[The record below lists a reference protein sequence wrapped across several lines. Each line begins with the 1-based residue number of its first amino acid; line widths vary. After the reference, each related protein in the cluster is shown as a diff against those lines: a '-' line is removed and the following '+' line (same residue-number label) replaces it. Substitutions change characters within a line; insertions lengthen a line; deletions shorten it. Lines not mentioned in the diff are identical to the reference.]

1 MRKFILISILMLAS
15 VAMGSIVEPNPS
27 KIFIMLDASGMCLPT
42 SDFTWEN
49 LDVKKNLSNGDDSY
63 VYCYS
68 YSMTKTPYEAVEEL
82 FVGNNSV
89 FNKATNN
96 WFANTT
102 NPKVVA
108 QRKSGK
114 KLDDLK
120 KTNPDLVPFKFV
132 IVSEGVAGLAVR
144 EYIQSSRYKGEIE
157 KVLFFNTPHEGTGFA
172 DQVLL
177 NGSKDLN
184 KIKSVSDYTTFIPLI
199 LTAYL
204 VGGVGEMQEILISLV
219 KEAVIGIAQDPGS
232 AANVVNSIL
241 DKSKNYKSS
250 MFYLAQDAD
259 FSDDVYKELLKKG
272 NLEKTAKENI
282 GNLQLLNVMP
292 KMNSFVHPDYNIVYS
307 YGLPTLGNGR
317 RTLAD
322 FANQQ
327 KNHISKEKLESA
339 FKTAVTDAAKEYG
352 IPTSEDEIQKIAG
365 DALNG
370 IASSEL
376 KDFAGKLST
385 AYGEYGGDVI
395 GYAKD
400 ISTLSK
406 LKYNRENIA
415 GSIWTIVS
423 TLSKYLPDE
432 YKNELFSTFI
442 DEYSS
447 DISQLVSDVKEVSE
461 KLKAGKSMLAGS
473 LSNYSLNFFD
483 DGTFEVPSYSA
494 LGKNVLAFKE
504 ASVGRIGYSLNDYVK
519 KNSLN
524 YKGIKEYVDLVEDV
538 GELEN
543 LRKDI
548 DIGLTAGCLVANAL
562 TPAAEKACKAAQF
575 ATNVALI
582 TDMNLKMKEAIKNMG
597 NLEQTKYIALKKSVD
612 KNEHTE
618 KFFGYRNNEYTV
630 SYSDM
635 EKMLF
640 NTPHVSI
647 ATVINETEGGAKK
660 IIPLVF
666 SRSTGDNDIDS
677 YASLK
682 AWLKSDEKP
691 LAMYD
696 LDEIDE
702 VDSKHDMRAFTFK
715 NVDYINGRRN
725 VCYYSYKPI
734 YTMGVIEEFR
744 FQIDDFQP
752 DRLNSIK
759 IDFNTKVQFVFE
771 HSNEKDWKVYV
782 GVNDKY
788 EYNEKLKESPVK
800 ENGLFIFRPKDFA
813 EKAGI
818 GLPGGVEEDGPN
830 IVNVFVTNRIGQ
842 KSHHKFTFFWQ
853 ATDPLIQENWPK
865 SYATISKLDTVRAYV
880 NNIGYPFTVTKSM
893 LSLEGLDGKIKVDNI
908 PVAVT
913 PKGSE
918 SFHLTAILCDAL
930 KNVHVADGE
939 YLIKWNIEIQPEGS
953 GPQTQYLTTI
963 VYLDTSSPQFV
974 LDVPT
979 KAISLNKSN
988 VSIGVIDSL
997 DDKYLRGLRSF
1008 LVQRKT
1014 SDVVNLLH
1022 KSHTAE
1028 NSHLIRWN
1036 GSDVNWNGWADLY
1049 VQAYDFANPNSH
1061 VTDLLLGV
1069 AKDSAKS
1076 SWKTVLDDNGEFIDG
1091 INGNTI
1097 HKAVL
1102 IDNIA
1107 PQLVNEKISYKSN
1120 HVEAP
1125 QFNRKLNGSKIVLNS
1140 MDTLLISFDIN
1151 EDLLERSSTDVLV
1164 DIVLEDNTNECKK
1177 IYTSSFSV
1185 TSSTK
1190 HFEYVEPEA
1199 NRINDGIYSLSVVL
1213 TDEAGNVSTKKID
1226 GEIRVDRTAPAIS
1239 SIALGGVAFKK
1250 MQDLEP
1256 AKAFINQLSD
1266 DVRNRSDLTC
1276 YTKVVINDEVA
1287 GWNEIKTL
1295 ETDSKNGRESAY
1307 TFDYKKYVDV
1317 SKDGFW
1323 YVYLGCYDDAGN
1335 FSKNVNFFGMGKRYP
1350 KITYPNDD
1358 VNELL
1363 FGQVLIKGF
1372 APNPIIDGNDNLG
1385 EFKITWKKIDDDDSK
1400 WTQDGITNLV
1410 YDLKTSTSD
1419 RDLAIW
1425 NVENFDVGEYVIK
1438 LSVRGCKEK
1447 NCEWVST
1454 EKKVYIDDFGEL
1466 PSYKPEIQID
1476 CPKHHVAGK
1485 DQSIFIE
1492 LENAPD
1498 TADWLVKAFIEAP
1511 SASNADVYVRALETT
1526 FDPMSVCPYTKAPS
1540 SGEKGLFV
1548 WKEKDAAGEEF
1559 WNVQWIGPAEG
1570 VVVDS
1575 STMKRLSPQLK
1586 LDYTVADIDFDGKN
1600 TTSSTSDKLLSY
1612 TVESMKVGDVVSP
1625 AYNAVK
1631 TWDLG
1636 GSDVKIRFKATSG
1649 FIVDA
1654 SSVNGK
1660 FEKVFN
1666 IDFSKYKAEIVWNGL
1681 INKLYPSGELAKIN
1695 VIAYDKKNPSI
1706 VVSKSETWNL
1716 SFDATEIEIS
1726 ENSLKNYYIDFLEQ
1740 TDENTTFATASYGF
1754 QFGLKG
1760 RSAYVTVEIQDDA
1773 GKCIK
1778 TLMNNSFVLAGSSN
1792 KANSLSWDGSTENG
1806 FVATK
1811 VGNYR
1816 VHVSAKDE
1824 KGKEVASKDLP
1835 FRLDIAGNVL
1845 EASKDDS
1852 KNGTPAVL
1860 IMDEAVEDPKD
1871 VWRYTGRPDY
1881 LLKADVTA
1889 QVLKDDDRS
1898 FTYQW
1903 RIDNGTQYPYV
1914 YKKNRPSLGIHRNR
1928 NKFEVAVVTLL
1939 ATKGHDFSFWCK
1951 EESSGY
1957 LYTATLS
1964 RETFSNDADVSK
1976 EIVKKLKMGNS
1987 QTVIGYDA
1995 GGRGHEYR
2003 IYLKVVVFPISAYKD
2018 LLVQFPNGMNVG
2030 VVSSDLNWDDVWN
2043 KNYKSDKVGQFIYD
2057 SYTHWGKV
2065 PLWEH
2070 EIKNFKKSSGDFTF
2084 ANRDLPNSCN
2094 PKNSKNYV
2102 CGSVG
2107 DKKKNDYDVHK
2118 NMLTMEVYPTDRDKG
2133 YGSGRYSGKCNN
2145 RGSTTNLDVSVK
2157 LTVNP
2162 EYWNPVLGKYK
2173 WGYNNLAN
2181 RYVRF
2186 DPTNS
2191 SLYGSGYLSK
2201 VSQDHHYDGNRWGKT
2216 DVSEGITVFE
2226 TLSLPMEKRV
2236 ENPLLFPEEIDNLSS
2251 NHSKSLYKWR
2261 FFTDVEVKGVNY
2273 MAVAAVGAN
2282 SKKFMSTSQEGEEEY
2297 DVFEGYNTLPLD
2309 IEFRVAPAVKI
2320 EEAVNSNMEAIIP
2333 SLKKVEYPYEG
2344 KNKISA
2350 PDGYVSYGENSFV
2363 SHIHK
2368 GWNEWNDKDWD
2379 DFIVSNENG
2388 FIRNPLTDSKYKIGL
2403 TSKTAE
2409 DVVKNLKD
2417 RNKLDKNIYVEGA
2430 DRIKWNESSERW
2442 EYGFSYD
2449 DFDQDS
2455 HLDKGPTGDRS
2466 LMISP
2471 SSWNSTCKEKERK
2484 CVVYNSGTPE
2494 TNSLSYIFSK
2504 DHVSL
2509 SGKSLNH
2516 KVPFKNFV
2524 NQNEPYSVLLTPWA
2538 HVKKVENEEIYKRS
2552 LSVDPVLKKHEYFAV
2567 QYVEKSGDRNF
2578 EVSRTDKED
2587 FLEREDEIVTL
2598 RGQVPGENVDWS
2610 LSYVNNGVRYG
2621 IESGTQKQSYKDNPY
2636 QFLAYKNVNEL
2647 QGNTSFFLTYKGTGG
2662 ATYYR
2667 QLDVHMGELIKA
2679 NEPGHATS
2687 MYGNVSVVFPMGAWE
2702 NDVDVTV
2709 RTIDNDLLFETF
2721 DGLAPIGPIVE
2732 VLPSHEFPKGSYPT
2746 VSMTIPVKSLKDANL
2761 SPTDVK
2767 LYKPDYAQ
2775 KKLVSLETQV
2785 STYYDEYMNPCN
2797 VSEKECVYVQLT
2809 AVTPTFSTFFL
2820 MDFQNASK
2828 VEPKVPELEEVDGL
2842 SCEEMKRD
2850 ILWMGTD
2857 NGWLAYP
2864 YPCKGK
2870 SNYLI
2875 QLSTT
2880 DNIAVEHQGASA
2892 ETIIWNVRNSDLQVL
2907 DSSYNSMAIY
2917 YGLDGSVI
2925 QKIGP
2930 VVKLDSIAPEIKE
2943 VDVSVVDV
2951 EDKKK
2956 IHVEAEITEVG
2967 SGLEPITMEV
2977 FFAGNMLESRTIPGD
2992 GILAQD
2998 FVISKK
3004 QLFECVG
3011 CKVSVAVIARDKGH
3025 NSDKVVKQSEKIY
3038 PYPNSLV
3045 LWYPMVEGTGSIAYE
3060 LMTKE
3065 NSHPMNMSLSGVKNP
3080 WNGKYGVNL
3089 YQKTD
3094 AATSSYKLGI
3104 LDSLRPFSFEFNF
3117 NAGYGKQK
3125 YEAAILSFVGR
3136 NGWTFGLGNESRYFI
3151 KVGSKSFYFKTIRD
3165 PNILTH
3171 LAVVVDGDKV
3181 SLYRNGNYVES
3192 IKLDNELM
3200 YGGDGKLSIGAYDA
3214 NMHSVVGGIS
3224 NLRFY
3229 SSALTDEQIRG
3240 IFNGVLSEEVVNI
3253 ASVRAVTLTD
3263 REGLIVDQSCSAP
3276 GMSYLRQNSNDNSGY
3291 MTWLAN
3297 VNSDNYSF
3305 YVFHRNYTSEES
3317 LVSITVNGIDVGT
3330 YKLESTGTWRSEK
3343 IKGLNLSLKSGIN
3356 EISVRPFGNLGIVA
3370 FALASASANIDENQ
3384 IGYDETSWANPEP
3397 KANVFMKY
3405 EAIEDKKWA
3414 QMRFDLRSMTSQN
3427 LENARIRYYYKGE
3440 GDNVNAVSFFPGAP
3454 LKVVND
3460 AGSVYY
3466 AEFALTEAIKA
3477 YGTVYDGQGPLLAL
3491 HRMESP
3497 NNFFPYWDLTDDP
3510 SYQAEALNGYVKMT
3524 GVALLGE
3531 DGNLLNEFACYDED
3545 GPLQKMKANV
3555 RVMAKDNENGSKR
3568 SSNIAMYV
3576 ENLGHVAVNGFEVRY
3591 YFRDK
3596 VQSQVDIYSNQFAEN
3611 SKVGAGGD
3619 LYYVSFLYDITLN
3632 YGDKSDF
3639 GSGVQFEIHHENYTE
3654 DFVASDDPSHYRLN
3668 SSEFVEADSIV
3679 VLDRLGNLLWGS
3691 VPQPRF
3697 ASEYVIKNFYVDLV
3711 HREGDEI
3718 LANIEEKGYYILEIV
3733 NAAGIPQKTLYKGT
3747 WDEGE
3752 HSVVVDVKAFK
3763 NNSYVVLRRGSEILS
3778 WTMLN

>member
-1 MRKFILISILMLAS
+1 
-15 VAMGSIVEPNPS
+15 
-27 KIFIMLDASGMCLPT
+27 MCLST
-42 SDFTWEN
+42 SNFTWEN
-49 LDVKKNLSNGDDSY
+49 LNVKKNLSNGDDSY

-68 YSMTKTPYEAVEEL
+68 YSMAKTPSEAVDEL

-96 WFANTT
+96 WYANTT
-102 NPKVVA
+102 NAKVVSL
-108 QRKSGK
+108 RKSGK
-114 KLDDLK
+114 KLDDIK

-157 KVLFFNTPHEGTGFA
+157 NVLFFNTPHEGTGFA

-177 NGSKDLN
+177 NGSKDLY
-184 KIKSVSDYTTFIPLI
+184 KLKSVSDYTKFIPLV

-204 VGGVGEMQEILISLV
+204 VGGVGQMQEILISLV
-219 KEAVIGIAQDPGS
+219 KEAVIGIAQDPGC

-250 MFYLAQDAD
+250 MLYLAQDAD
-259 FSDDVYKELLKKG
+259 FNDDVYKETLKRS

-339 FKTAVTDAAKEYG
+339 FKTAVADAAKEYG
-352 IPTSEDEIQKIAG
+352 IPTSEDEIKKIAG

-376 KDFAGKLST
+376 KDIAGKLST

-406 LKYNRENIA
+406 LKYNKENIA
-415 GSIWTIVS
+415 GSIWAIVS

-442 DEYSS
+442 DEYST

-461 KLKAGKSMLAGS
+461 KLKAGKSMLAAS

-494 LGKNVLAFKE
+494 LGKNVQAFKE

-519 KNSLN
+519 KNSAN
-524 YKGIKEYVDLVEDV
+524 YKDIKEYLDLVEDV

-548 DIGLTAGCLVANAL
+548 DVGLTAGCLIANAL

-575 ATNVALI
+575 ATNIALI
-582 TDMNLKMKEAIKNMG
+582 SDMNLKMKETIKNMG
-597 NLEQTKYIALKKSVD
+597 NLEQTKYVALKKAVD

-618 KFFGYRNNEYTV
+618 KFLDYRNNEYIV

-640 NTPHVSI
+640 NNPHVSI
-647 ATVINETEGGAKK
+647 ATVVNETEGGTKK

-666 SRSTGDNDIDS
+666 SKSTGNIDIDS
-677 YASLK
+677 YESLK
-682 AWLKSDEKP
+682 AWLNSGEKP
-691 LAMYD
+691 LALYD
-696 LDEIDE
+696 LDKLEE
-702 VDSKHDMRAFTFK
+702 VNSKQDIRAFTFK
-715 NVDYINGRRN
+715 NVNYVNGHRN
-725 VCYYSYKPI
+725 VHYYSYKPI
-734 YTMGVIEEFR
+734 YTMGTIEEFR

-752 DRLNSIK
+752 EWLNSIK
-759 IDFNTKVQFVFE
+759 IDFNTKVQFIFE
-771 HSNEKDWKVYV
+771 HPNENDWNVYV

-788 EYNEKLKESPVK
+788 KYNEKLKENPVK
-800 ENGLFIFRPKDFA
+800 ENGLFIFRPNDYA

-818 GLPGGVEEDGPN
+818 GLSGGVEEDGPN

-853 ATDPLIQENWPK
+853 ATDPLIEENWPK

-880 NNIGYPFTVTKSM
+880 NNLGYPFTVTKST

-908 PVAVT
+908 PVAVS

-930 KNVHVADGE
+930 KGMRVVDGE
-939 YLIKWNIEIQPEGS
+939 YLINWNIEIQPEGS
-953 GPQTQYLTTI
+953 EPQNQYLTTI
-963 VYLDTSSPQFV
+963 VYLDTTQPKFT

-988 VSIGVIDSL
+988 GTIGVIDSL

-1014 SDVVNLLH
+1014 GDVVNLLH
-1022 KSHTAE
+1022 KSHSAE
-1028 NSHLIRWN
+1028 SSYLVRWN
-1036 GSDVNWNGWADLY
+1036 GGDVNWNGLADLY

-1061 VTDLLLGV
+1061 VTNLLSGV
-1069 AKDSAKS
+1069 SRDSAKS
-1076 SWKTVLDDNGEFIDG
+1076 SWNTVLDAKGDFIDG
-1091 INGNTI
+1091 INGNTVC
-1097 HKAVL
+1097 KTVL
-1102 IDNIA
+1102 VDNIA
-1107 PQLVNEKISYKSN
+1107 PQLMNENVSYRSK
-1120 HVEAP
+1120 HVELP
-1125 QFNRKLNGSKIVLNS
+1125 SFNKKLNGSKTVLNS
-1140 MDTLLISFDIN
+1140 MDTLLISFDID
-1151 EDLLERSSTDVLV
+1151 EDLLQRSSTDVLV
-1164 DIVLEDNTNECKK
+1164 DIVLEDEVNEYKK

-1190 HFEYVEPEA
+1190 RFEYVEPEA
-1199 NRINDGIYSLSVVL
+1199 NRIKDGVYSLSVVL

-1250 MQDLEP
+1250 LQDLEP
-1256 AKAFINQLSD
+1256 AKAFVNQIND

-1276 YTKVVINDEVA
+1276 HTKIVVNGEMA
-1287 GWNEIKTL
+1287 EWNEIKTL
-1295 ETDSKNGRESAY
+1295 ETDSKNGRKSVY
-1307 TFDYKKYVDV
+1307 TFDYKKFVDD

-1323 YVYLGCYDDAGN
+1323 HVYLGCFDDAGN

-1350 KITYPNDD
+1350 QIMYPNDD

-1363 FGQVLIKGF
+1363 HGQVLIRGF
-1372 APNPIIDGNDNLG
+1372 APNPIVDGNDNLG
-1385 EFKITWKKIDDDDSK
+1385 EIEITWKKLGDDDSK
-1400 WTQDGITNLV
+1400 WTQNGITNLV

-1425 NVENFDVGEYVIK
+1425 NVENFNAGEYVIK

-1447 NCEWVST
+1447 GCEWVST
-1454 EKKVYIDDFGEL
+1454 EKEVYIDDFGEL

-1476 CPKHHVAGK
+1476 YPMHHVAGK
-1485 DQSIFIE
+1485 DQSIYIE
-1492 LENAPD
+1492 LKNAPD
-1498 TADWLVKAFIEAP
+1498 TTDWLVKAFIEAP

-1526 FDPMSVCPYTKAPS
+1526 IDPMSVCPYTKAPA

-1548 WKEKDAAGEEF
+1548 WKEKDSAGEEF

-1570 VVVDS
+1570 VVIDS
-1575 STMKRLSPQLK
+1575 STMKRLFPQLK
-1586 LDYTVADIDFDGKN
+1586 LDYTVADVVFDSKS
-1600 TTSSTSDKLLSY
+1600 TTSSTSDKILSY
-1612 TVESMKVGDVVSP
+1612 TVESIKVGDFVSP
-1625 AYNAVK
+1625 AYNAIK
-1631 TWDLG
+1631 TWDLD

-1666 IDFSKYKAEIVWNGL
+1666 IDINKYKAEIVWNGL
-1681 INKLYPSGELAKIN
+1681 INKVYPSGELVKIN

-1706 VVSKSETWNL
+1706 IVSKSKTWNL

-1726 ENSLKNYYIDFLEQ
+1726 DNSLKNYYIVFLEQ
-1740 TDENTTFATASYGF
+1740 SDGNVPFATASYGF

-1760 RSAYVTVEIQDDA
+1760 RSAYVTVEIQDET

-1778 TLMNNSFVLAGSSN
+1778 TLMDNSFVLAGSSD

-1806 FVATK
+1806 FAATK

-1824 KGKEVASKDLP
+1824 KGKEVASKDYP

-1860 IMDEAVEDPKD
+1860 IMDEAVKGPRD

-1881 LLKADVTA
+1881 LLKADVNA
-1889 QVLKDDDRS
+1889 QVLKEEDRS
-1898 FTYQW
+1898 FTYHW
-1903 RIDNGTQYPYV
+1903 NVDNGTQYPYV
-1914 YKKNRPSLGIHRNR
+1914 YKKNRPSLGIHRKR
-1928 NKFEVAVVTLL
+1928 NEFEVAIVTLL
-1939 ATKGHDFSFWCK
+1939 ATQ
-1951 EESSGY
+1951 GY
-1957 LYTATLS
+1957 DLSWAPRCAVSNNQKIYTATLN
-1964 RETFSNDADVSK
+1964 RKKFTYGADNIFEK
-1976 EIVKKLKMGNS
+1976 ALKMENS
-1987 QTVIGYDA
+1987 HDIIGYDN
-1995 GGRGHEYR
+1995 RDKKEYEILLKVWVFPAKDFDLLSGKFEHKKDDGSYWTKNHVSKGCNIR
-2003 IYLKVVVFPISAYKD
+2003 IYDHAMGDCEIPE
-2018 LLVQFPNGMNVG
+2018 
-2030 VVSSDLNWDDVWN
+2030 
-2043 KNYKSDKVGQFIYD
+2043 FIEQ
-2057 SYTHWGKV
+2057 SYTDWDQV
-2065 PLWEH
+2065 ALWTH
-2070 EIKNFKKSSGDFTF
+2070 TEIFQKSSGDVTYGQNFL
-2084 ANRDLPNSCN
+2084 NYSCK
-2094 PKNSKNYV
+2094 PGSKDGIYT
-2102 CGSVG
+2102 CGSFKEVTASN
-2107 DKKKNDYDVHK
+2107 KKDEDLEVHK
-2118 NMLTMEVYPTDRDKG
+2118 NMLKLELSPTDRNEG
-2133 YGSGRYSGKCNN
+2133 YSRGNYSSSCSNGGSD
-2145 RGSTTNLDVSVK
+2145 TNLGVNLKLSV
-2157 LTVNP
+2157 NE
-2162 EYWNPVLGKYK
+2162 EYWNPAT

-2191 SLYGSGYLSK
+2191 TLYGSGYLSK
-2201 VSQDHHYDGNRWGKT
+2201 VSKDHHYDGNVWGKK

-2226 TLSLPMEKRV
+2226 TMSLPMENRV
-2236 ENPLLFPEEIDNLSS
+2236 ENPLLFSEEIDRSPTS
-2251 NHSKSLYKWR
+2251 HSKSLYKWR
-2261 FFTDVEVKGVNY
+2261 FFTDVEVNGVNY
-2273 MAVAAVGAN
+2273 VATAAAGTN
-2282 SKKFMSTSQEGEEEY
+2282 SKTFMSTSQKGEEEY
-2297 DVFEGYNTLPLD
+2297 SIFEGYNTLPLD

-2320 EEAVNSNMEAIIP
+2320 GDAVSSNMNAIIS
-2333 SLKKVEYPYEG
+2333 SLKEVEYPYEG

-2350 PDGYVSYGENSFV
+2350 PEGYVSYGENSFV

-2368 GWNEWNDKDWD
+2368 GWNEWNDADWD
-2379 DFIVSNENG
+2379 DFIASDENG
-2388 FIRNPLTDSKYKIGL
+2388 FIRNPLTDSKYEIGL
-2403 TSKTAE
+2403 TGKTVE
-2409 DVVKNLKD
+2409 NVVKNHKD
-2417 RNKLDKNIYVEGA
+2417 RNKLDKNTYVEGA
-2430 DRIKWNESSERW
+2430 DKIKWNGTSERW

-2449 DFDQDS
+2449 NFDQDS
-2455 HLDKGPTGDRS
+2455 HLNKGPTGDRT
-2466 LMISP
+2466 LTISP
-2471 SSWNSTCKEKERK
+2471 SSWKSTCKEGK
-2484 CVVYNSGTPE
+2484 CVVYNSGISE
-2494 TNSLSYIFSK
+2494 TNTLSYIFSK
-2504 DHVSL
+2504 DHVPL
-2509 SGKSLNH
+2509 TGNSLNH
-2516 KVPFKNFV
+2516 KVSFENFV
-2524 NQNEPYSVLLTPWA
+2524 NQNEAYSVLLTPWA

-2552 LSVDPVLKKHEYFAV
+2552 MDVDPVLKKHEYFAV
-2567 QYVEKSGDRNF
+2567 QYVDKNGDCNF
-2578 EVSRTDKED
+2578 EVSRTGKED
-2587 FLEREDEIVTL
+2587 FLEREDEVVTL
-2598 RGQVPGENVDWS
+2598 RGQVPGDNVDWT
-2610 LSYVNNGVRYG
+2610 LSYVNNGVCYG

-2679 NEPGHATS
+2679 NEPGRATS

-2721 DGLAPIGPIVE
+2721 DGLAPVGPIVE
-2732 VLPSHEFPKGSYPT
+2732 VLPSHEFPKGCYPT

-2761 SPTDVK
+2761 SPADVK

-2775 KKLVSLETQV
+2775 KKLVSLETLV
-2785 STYYDEYMNPCN
+2785 STYYDEYMDPCDI
-2797 VSEKECVYVQLT
+2797 SKKECAYVQLT
-2809 AVTPTFSTFFL
+2809 ATTPTFSTFL
-2820 MDFQNASK
+2820 LIDPKEASK
-2828 VEPKVPELEEVDGL
+2828 VELKVPELEDVDTL

-2850 ILWMGTD
+2850 VIWMGTD

-2870 SNYLI
+2870 SNYLL

-2892 ETIIWNVRNSDLQVL
+2892 EPIIWNVRNSDLQVL
-2907 DSSYNSMAIY
+2907 DTSYNSMAIY
-2917 YGLDGSVI
+2917 YGLDGRVI

-2930 VVKLDSIAPEIKE
+2930 VVKLDSMAPEINE

-2951 EDKKK
+2951 GDKKK
-2956 IHVEAEITEVG
+2956 IHVEAEITEIG

-2977 FFAGNMLESRTIPGD
+2977 FFAGNMLESRTIPED
-2992 GILAQD
+2992 GIWIQD
-2998 FVISKK
+2998 FEISKK

-3011 CKVSVAVIARDKGH
+3011 CKASVAVIARDKGH
-3025 NSDKVVKQSEKIY
+3025 NFDKVVKQSEKIY

-3045 LWYPMVEGTGSIAYE
+3045 LWYPMVEGTGSTAYE

-3065 NSHPMNMSLSGVKNP
+3065 NLYPMNMSLSSVSNP
-3080 WNGKYGVNL
+3080 WNGKYGINL

-3094 AATSSYKLGI
+3094 AATSPFKLEV

-3117 NAGYGKQK
+3117 NAGHGKPE
-3125 YEAAILSFVGR
+3125 YETAILNFVGR
-3136 NGWTFGLGNESRYFI
+3136 NGWTFGLGKESRYFI
-3151 KVGSKSFYFKTIRD
+3151 KVGSKSFYFKTMRE

-3171 LAVVVDGDKV
+3171 LVVVVDGYKV

-3192 IKLDNELM
+3192 IKLDNELL
-3200 YGGDGKLSIGAYDA
+3200 YGGDGKFSIGACDA
-3214 NMHSVVGGIS
+3214 NMRSAVGGIS

-3240 IFNGVLSEEVVNI
+3240 IFNGAMSDEVVNI
-3253 ASVRAVTLTD
+3253 ATVRAVTLTD
-3263 REGLIVDQSCSAP
+3263 RDGLIVDQSCSAP

-3291 MTWLAN
+3291 MTWFAD

-3305 YVFHRNYTSEES
+3305 YVFHRNYMSEES
-3317 LVSITVNGIDVGT
+3317 LVRITVNGIDVGT
-3330 YKLESTGTWRSEK
+3330 HKLESTGAWKSEK

-3356 EISVRPFGNLGIVA
+3356 EISVRPSGNLGIVA

-3384 IGYDETSWANPEP
+3384 IGYEATSWVNPEP
-3397 KANVFMKY
+3397 KANVFMRY

-3414 QMRFDLRSMTSQN
+3414 QMRFDLRNMTSLS

-3440 GDNVNAVSFFPGAP
+3440 GDNVNAVSFFPSAP

-3466 AEFALTEAIKA
+3466 AEFTLTEAIKA
-3477 YGTVYDGQGPLLAL
+3477 NGTAYDGQGPLLAL
-3491 HRMESP
+3491 HRLESP
-3497 NNFFPYWDLTDDP
+3497 NNFFPYWNLTDDP
-3510 SYQAEALNGYVKMT
+3510 SYQAEALKGYVKMN

-3531 DGNLLNEFACYDED
+3531 DGNLLNEFVCYDED

-3555 RVMAKDNENGSKR
+3555 RVMAMDNENGSKQ
-3568 SSNIAMYV
+3568 SSSIAMYV

-3596 VQSQVDIYSNQFAEN
+3596 VESQVDIYSNQFAEN
-3611 SKVGAGGD
+3611 RKVGAGGD
-3619 LYYVSFLYDITLN
+3619 LYYVSFIYDITLN

-3639 GSGVQFEIHHENYTE
+3639 GSGVQFAIHHENYTE
-3654 DFVASDDPSHYRLN
+3654 DFIVSDDPSHYGLK

-3679 VLDRLGNLLWGS
+3679 VLDHLGNLLWGS
-3691 VPQPRF
+3691 VPQPSF
-3697 ASEYVIKNFYVDLV
+3697 TSEYETKNSYADLV

-3718 LANIEEKGYYILEIV
+3718 IANIEENGYYVLEIV

-3747 WDEGE
+3747 WEEGE
-3752 HSVVVDVKAFK
+3752 HSVVVDVQECK
-3763 NNSYVVLRRGSEILS
+3763 NNSYVVLRRDSEILS